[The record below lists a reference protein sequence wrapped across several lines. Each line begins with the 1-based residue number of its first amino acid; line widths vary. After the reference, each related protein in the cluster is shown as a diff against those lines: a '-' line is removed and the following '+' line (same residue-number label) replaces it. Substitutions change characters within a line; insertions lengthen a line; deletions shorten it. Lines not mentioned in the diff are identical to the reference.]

1 MKILVT
7 GGAGYLG
14 TLLVRKLLNTN
25 HEVMVVDIG
34 TYGYGGLE
42 GLPIQLVKRDIRSVN
57 NLENVDAV
65 IHLASIVGDAA
76 CDLDMKET
84 INVNLK
90 ATDNLAKLCKKFNKK
105 LIYAS
110 TCSVYGENPG
120 KMSTENDETV
130 IPISLYGQTKL
141 KSEKLIKDSDC
152 DYIIMRLGTL
162 YGLSHRMRFDL
173 VINLFAAKAV
183 MGERLTV
190 FGGEQWRP
198 FCHVNDAS
206 SAFVQALN
214 WKSGSIFNVANGNF
228 KIIDIAKEIS
238 GITNCGYEVSKEVED
253 RRDYN
258 ASIKKVM
265 EYGWKP
271 QKTVRDAVVEIQT
284 AYNLGFWKDYKNPIY
299 SNYKLL
305 FQNIEMMKKLYTEGS
320 IVG

>member
-14 TLLVRKLLNTN
+14 NVLVRKLLKAN

-34 TYGYGGLE
+34 TFGYGALE
-42 GLPIQLVKRDIRSVN
+42 GVPVQIVKGDIRNIN
-57 NLENVDAV
+57 NLENVDIV
-65 IHLASIVGDAA
+65 MHLASIVGDAA
-76 CDLDMKET
+76 CDLDMNGT
-84 INVNLK
+84 IDINLK
-90 ATDNLAKLCKKFNKK
+90 ATGNLAKLCKKFDKK

-130 IPISLYGQTKL
+130 TPISLYGQTKL
-141 KSEKLIKDSDC
+141 KSEKLIKDSGC
-152 DYIIMRLGTL
+152 EYIIMRLGTL

-173 VINLFAAKAV
+173 VINLFAAKAIV
-183 MGERLTV
+183 GEKLTV

-198 FCHVNDAS
+198 FCHIDDAS
-206 SAFVQALN
+206 NAFVQAIN
-214 WKSGSIFNVANGNF
+214 WKSGSVFNIANGNF

-238 GITNCGYEVSKEVED
+238 DNTNSGYEVSRDIED
-253 RRDYN
+253 RRDYIV
-258 ASIKKVM
+258 SIKKIM
-265 EYGWKP
+265 ESGWKP
-271 QKTVRDAVVEIQT
+271 RKTIRDAVVEIQT

-299 SNYKLL
+299 SNYKLH